1 MPHNPAE
8 EGPSREE
15 PGNPIPSESADE
27 QDQDCPRGYE
37 GKAFLEHLEDSMNE
51 HETLGRLL
59 AESERQCRE
68 SRTERLPEDLPGRL
82 DKGDPPRRR
91 SCPDP

>member
-1 MPHNPAE
+1 MPNTPAE
-8 EGPSREE
+8 EEPPKEE
-15 PGNPIPSESADE
+15 PGTATPPEGADA
-27 QDQDCPRGYE
+27 QAHDSPRGHG

-59 AESERQCRE
+59 AESQRQCRE
-68 SRTERLPEDLPGRL
+68 SRTEELPEDLPGRL